1 MNGPT
6 RKRAAA
12 RGRRGVPRRL
22 ACSLY
27 GEIQR
32 RRPPRDRPALG
43 AVAQPV
49 SHIPRTRGPNGG
61 PQPRF
66 APEDG
71 VSSWSCTP
79 LKALLPA
86 GKLRDSSHVAS
97 PGLTVSAPMV
107 RKGSPVRVRQ
117 RALKKARSGGFL
129 LPRTAHPR
137 FPRAGFGSILQAVV
151 GSGACP
157 ATPSAVHRDEGGTG
171 RRPAARPADRADPIR
186 VRAAAASPPPARS
199 ASPATALHRHPARLR
214 SRRLQLARRR
224 RDPLTMQ
231 PIARG
236 KARAAGTP

>member
-86 GKLRDSSHVAS
+86 GKLRDSSHLAS

-107 RKGSPVRVRQ
+107 RRGRRFE
-117 RALKKARSGGFL
+117 SGRGL
-129 LPRTAHPR
+129 
-137 FPRAGFGSILQAVV
+137 S
-151 GSGACP
+151 
-157 ATPSAVHRDEGGTG
+157 
-171 RRPAARPADRADPIR
+171 RRPAPAGFFCPAPRTLGFLAPGLEASCKRSSGRAPVQPRPQPFTGTKEGQ
-186 VRAAAASPPPARS
+186 VAAPLPARQIAPIPFES
-199 ASPATALHRHPARLR
+199 GRQPL
-214 SRRLQLARRR
+214 RRR
-224 RDPLTMQ
+224 RHGRRRRQRRFTVTLRVSAVDDYSSRVVVA
-231 PIARG
+231 IR
-236 KARAAGTP
+236 